1 MRAETRIDTRG
12 LIHGRDKKPKARGT
26 MSKLGIQ
33 EICSHQELQAQL
45 GWDVHVR
52 HIDLVLVLFIVAKV
66 FADLFDNDA
75 TVEKELR

>member
-1 MRAETRIDTRG
+1 
-12 LIHGRDKKPKARGT
+12 

-52 HIDLVLVLFIVAKV
+52 YIDLVLVLFIVAKV

-75 TVEKELR
+75 TVEKQLR